1 MNEKEFYD
9 IYWSIYFLGF
19 KRENPFNNY
28 FIENLK
34 DICEF
39 EKIKDSPFTKHN
51 KEFNYNNI
59 DENFLQNFNDFIEAI
74 SDKKINEKKIIEII
88 QKLKKIL

>member
-1 MNEKEFYD
+1 MNEKKFND

-34 DICEF
+34 DIWEF
-39 EKIKDSPFTKHN
+39 EKIRDSPFAKHI
-51 KEFNYNNI
+51 KEFNYHNI
-59 DENFLQNFNDFIEAI
+59 DDNFFKI
-74 SDKKINEKKIIEII
+74 SM
-88 QKLKKIL
+88 IL